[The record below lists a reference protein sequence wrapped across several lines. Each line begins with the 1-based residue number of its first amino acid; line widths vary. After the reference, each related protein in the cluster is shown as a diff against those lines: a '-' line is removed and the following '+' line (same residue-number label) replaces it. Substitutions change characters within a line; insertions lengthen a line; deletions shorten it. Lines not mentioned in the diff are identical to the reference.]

1 MIDTKYGI
9 LFTVEL
15 LHKYFAD
22 TNCDDFTIT
31 ASQRTQSFMNGN
43 KILARQYDNKLYA
56 GLPADAANKSVDALP
71 GNMQLTFFMQLNSP
85 LFFNYTNL
93 PFSWPSGKLYY
104 FTNRNNNSAAG
115 KNFLSKFLLY
125 DNAKT
130 YAPGDVVT
138 DGAGLVFQSIK
149 TGSGVVPS
157 LGNSD
162 NWVAV
167 DNNQYTSEADA
178 LQWLPSVSTY
188 TFSAAQTSVS
198 LDVFGYNIASKDY
211 TSNVLSR
218 KTGFLK
224 PILAFTLDLSMVQP
238 GKYRIVVNGVEQWVY
253 INDELSG
260 RQVFAV
266 VEIFNDAS
274 VAPAYQ
280 FLKGTGEFAS
290 PAYSIFFLNR
300 YTIWKYVL
308 ANGTVGTVTDPLGN
322 YSFAPASSATVYSVK
337 PIPLSEQALK
347 FSLQVNAVTHAPIA
361 CASPQRLVKYKP
373 AADTYSCSEI
383 FLNY

>member
-22 TNCDDFTIT
+22 GNCDDFTIT

-56 GLPADAANKSVDALP
+56 GLPADAANKPVDALP
-71 GNMQLTFFMQLNSP
+71 ANMQLTFFFQLNNP

-93 PFSWPSGKLYY
+93 PFTYKSGKLYY
-104 FTNRNNNSAAG
+104 FTNRNNNSANN
-115 KNFLSKFLLY
+115 KNFLSQPLVY

-149 TGSGVVPS
+149 SGSGIAPS
-157 LGNSD
+157 LANSD
-162 NWVAV
+162 NWAV
-167 DNNQYTSEADA
+167 VDKNQYTSEADA
-178 LQWLPSVSTY
+178 VQWMPSISTY
-188 TFSAAQTSVS
+188 SFSTPQTAV
-198 LDVFGYNIASKDY
+198 LVDVFGYNTATHDY
-211 TSNVLSR
+211 TVNVLSVQ
-218 KTGFLK
+218 KGFTTAMLSY
-224 PILAFTLDLSMVQP
+224 TLDLSALQP
-238 GKYRIVVNGVEQWVY
+238 GKYRLVVNGAEQLVY
-253 INDELSG
+253 INDELTG

-266 VEIFNDAS
+266 VEIFNDVTLA
-274 VAPAYQ
+274 ANYQ

-290 PAYSIFFLNR
+290 PEYSIYYLNR

-308 ANGTVGTVTDPLGN
+308 ASGAAGTVTDPLGN
-322 YSFAPASSATVYSVK
+322 YSFAPPVAGNVFSLK

-361 CASPQRLVKYKP
+361 NASPQRLIKYKP